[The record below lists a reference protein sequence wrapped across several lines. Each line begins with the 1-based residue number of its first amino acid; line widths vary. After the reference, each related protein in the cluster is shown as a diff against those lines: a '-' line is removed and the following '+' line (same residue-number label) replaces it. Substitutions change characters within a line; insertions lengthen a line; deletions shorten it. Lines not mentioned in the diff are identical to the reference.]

1 MNLHSKR
8 LLFISVA
15 LFLVLVTLQRLAE
28 MGGIALP
35 WWVILIAVGSV
46 YCGYMWY
53 KTSKEERQE
62 EQKWIEQEGRIFI
75 RRMEDEKAKRNRENS
90 LS

>member
-35 WWVILIAVGSV
+35 GGL
-46 YCGYMWY
+46 
-53 KTSKEERQE
+53 
-62 EQKWIEQEGRIFI
+62 F
-75 RRMEDEKAKRNRENS
+75 
-90 LS
+90 